1 MSFSSIFLFSSWMF
15 FSKRSIV
22 RSFFKISLY
31 LSLYLLEDFRDSV
44 EFLARDNRLLKK
56 ERDMYKSMYE
66 NIARLVYGEDYE
78 TKTRVR

>member
-1 MSFSSIFLFSSWMF
+1 MKEVKDRKDYDVNLNELIE
-15 FSKRSIV
+15 
-22 RSFFKISLY
+22 
-31 LSLYLLEDFRDSV
+31 LLENFRDSV

-78 TKTRVR
+78 TKGSEIDEKIK

>member
-1 MSFSSIFLFSSWMF
+1 MKEVKDRKDYEYNLNELIE
-15 FSKRSIV
+15 
-22 RSFFKISLY
+22 
-31 LSLYLLEDFRDSV
+31 LLENFRDSV

>member
-1 MSFSSIFLFSSWMF
+1 MKEVKDRKDYELNLNELIE
-15 FSKRSIV
+15 
-22 RSFFKISLY
+22 
-31 LSLYLLEDFRDSV
+31 LLENFRDSV

-78 TKTRVR
+78 TKGRVK

>member
-1 MSFSSIFLFSSWMF
+1 MKEVKDRKDYEYNLNELIE
-15 FSKRSIV
+15 
-22 RSFFKISLY
+22 
-31 LSLYLLEDFRDSV
+31 LLEDFRDSV

-78 TKTRVR
+78 TKGKVR

>member
-1 MSFSSIFLFSSWMF
+1 M
-15 FSKRSIV
+15 KEVKDRKDYDV
-22 RSFFKISLY
+22 N
-31 LSLYLLEDFRDSV
+31 LSELIELLENFRDSV

-78 TKTRVR
+78 TEKKVRK

>member
-1 MSFSSIFLFSSWMF
+1 M
-15 FSKRSIV
+15 KEVKDR
-22 RSFFKISLY
+22 KDY
-31 LSLYLLEDFRDSV
+31 EENLSELIELLENFRDSV

-78 TKTRVR
+78 TKGRVK

>member
-1 MSFSSIFLFSSWMF
+1 M
-15 FSKRSIV
+15 KEVKDRKDYDV
-22 RSFFKISLY
+22 N
-31 LSLYLLEDFRDSV
+31 LSELIEMLEDFRDSV

-78 TKTRVR
+78 TKGKVR

>member
-1 MSFSSIFLFSSWMF
+1 MKEVKDRKDYEENLADLIE
-15 FSKRSIV
+15 
-22 RSFFKISLY
+22 
-31 LSLYLLEDFRDSV
+31 LLEDFRDGV

-78 TKTRVR
+78 TKGRVKWLNFYLEY

>member
-1 MSFSSIFLFSSWMF
+1 M
-15 FSKRSIV
+15 KEVKDRKDYDV
-22 RSFFKISLY
+22 N
-31 LSLYLLEDFRDSV
+31 LSELIEMLENFRDSI

-78 TKTRVR
+78 TKGKIR

>member
-1 MSFSSIFLFSSWMF
+1 MKEVKDRKDYDVNLNELIE
-15 FSKRSIV
+15 
-22 RSFFKISLY
+22 
-31 LSLYLLEDFRDSV
+31 LLEDFRDSV

-78 TKTRVR
+78 TKGKVR

>member
-1 MSFSSIFLFSSWMF
+1 M
-15 FSKRSIV
+15 KEVKDRKDYDV
-22 RSFFKISLY
+22 N
-31 LSLYLLEDFRDSV
+31 LSELIEMLEDFRDSV

-78 TKTRVR
+78 TKTKVR

>member
-1 MSFSSIFLFSSWMF
+1 MKEVKDRKDYEYNLNELIE
-15 FSKRSIV
+15 
-22 RSFFKISLY
+22 
-31 LSLYLLEDFRDSV
+31 LLENFRDSV

-78 TKTRVR
+78 TKEKVR

>member
-1 MSFSSIFLFSSWMF
+1 MKEVKDRKDYELN
-15 FSKRSIV
+15 
-22 RSFFKISLY
+22 
-31 LSLYLLEDFRDSV
+31 LSELIDLLEDFRDSV

-78 TKTRVR
+78 TKGRVK